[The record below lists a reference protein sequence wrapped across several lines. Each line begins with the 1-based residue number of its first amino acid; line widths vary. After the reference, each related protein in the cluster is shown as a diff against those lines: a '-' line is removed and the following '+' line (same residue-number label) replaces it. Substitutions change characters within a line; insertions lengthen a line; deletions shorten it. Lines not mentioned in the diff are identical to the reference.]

1 MIKIERER
9 VREDMMK
16 TRDLSLKALLV
27 FILFISPLLIPLF
40 NFAQDTVVQG
50 VVTDKEGHPLKNASL
65 TFEDPSRGLKFHLK
79 TDKNGKFIKVG
90 IPSTVYK
97 VRIEMEGYVPLESQ
111 ARIRFGFTENLQIT
125 MMKIPPRLDEDKD
138 LDEGVKSF
146 NEGKYDEAIASF
158 KKVIE
163 KFPENYEGYYNLG
176 LAYLKKQEI
185 DQAIPALEKATEINP
200 QALPAYFALGEGY
213 FAKGDS
219 EKATQ
224 NFSKAI
230 ELEPNNPMAYYNLGI
245 IYYKLDKMEEA
256 LSAFN
261 KAIELNPELSSAY
274 YQAALSSVKS
284 GDFEKAIKYF
294 ENFLK
299 NEPNAPE
306 AAQVKTMIEELKKRL
321 K

>member
-1 MIKIERER
+1 
-9 VREDMMK
+9 MK
-16 TRDLSLKALLV
+16 KGDLILKALLV
-27 FILFISPLLIPLF
+27 FLLSISFLLIPRLT
-40 NFAQDTVVQG
+40 FAQDTVVQG
-50 VVTDKEGHPLKNASL
+50 VVTDKEGHPLKNVKL
-65 TFEDPSRGLKFHLK
+65 TFEDRSRGLKFNLK
-79 TDKNGKFIKVG
+79 TDENGKFIKVG
-90 IPSTVYK
+90 IPPTVYK
-97 VRIEMEGYVPLESQ
+97 VRVELEGYIPLVSQ
-111 ARIRFGFTENLQIT
+111 AQIRFGFTENLQIT

-138 LDEGVKSF
+138 LDEGVKFFKES
-146 NEGKYDEAIASF
+146 KYDEAIVSF

-200 QALPAYFALGEGY
+200 QALPAYFALGESY
-213 FAKGDS
+213 FARGDS

-230 ELEPNNPMAYYNLGI
+230 NLGPDNPMAYYNLGI

-256 LSAFN
+256 FGAFN
-261 KAIELNPELSSAY
+261 KAIELNPGLSSAY
-274 YQAALSSVKS
+274 YQAALSSVKM
-284 GDFEKAIKYF
+284 GDFERAIKYF

-299 NEPNAPE
+299 VEPNAPE
-306 AAQVKTMIEELKKRL
+306 ATQVKTMIEELKKRL

>member
-1 MIKIERER
+1 
-9 VREDMMK
+9 MK
-16 TRDLSLKALLV
+16 TKDLILKALLV
-27 FILFISPLLIPLF
+27 FILSISFLLIPRL
-40 NFAQDTVVQG
+40 NFAQATVVQG
-50 VVTDKEGHPLKNASL
+50 VVTDNEEHPLKNAKL
-65 TFEDPSRGLKFHLK
+65 TFEDPSRGLEFHLK

-90 IPSTVYK
+90 IPPNVYK
-97 VRIEMEGYVPLESQ
+97 VRVELEGYFPLESQ

-138 LDEGVKSF
+138 LAEGVNSF

-176 LAYLKKQEI
+176 LAYLEKQEI
-185 DQAIPALEKATEINP
+185 NQAIPALEKATEINP
-200 QALPAYFALGEGY
+200 ESLPAYFALGEGY

-230 ELEPNNPMAYYNLGI
+230 ELGPDNPMAYYNLGI

-261 KAIELNPELSSAY
+261 KTIELNPELSSAY
-274 YQAALSSVKS
+274 YQAALSSVKM
-284 GDFEKAIKYF
+284 GDFKRAIKYF
-294 ENFLK
+294 EDFLK
-299 NEPNAPE
+299 VEPNAPE
-306 AAQVKTMIEELKKRL
+306 AAQVKTMTEELKKRL